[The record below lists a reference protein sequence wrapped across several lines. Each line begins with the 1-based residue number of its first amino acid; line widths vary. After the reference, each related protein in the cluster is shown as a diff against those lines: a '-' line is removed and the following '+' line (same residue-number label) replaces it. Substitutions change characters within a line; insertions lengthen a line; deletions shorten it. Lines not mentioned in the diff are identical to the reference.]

1 MQQVFSPVTPGSA
14 RLLPG
19 ELLQRYELN
28 RRYLLSLKTENLLQG
43 HYLEAGLW
51 NPRHRVTD
59 IHWGWESPTCQIR
72 GTFLGHWLSAAARGY
87 AWHGD
92 TEIKARGDRIVAE
105 LARCQAENGGEW
117 AGSIPSAYLDWIAR
131 GKVAWAPQYV
141 HHKNLMGL
149 YEMAVYA
156 GNEQAL
162 EVAEKWAGWFHRWTG
177 QFSRQQMDDI
187 LDFETGGMLEVWAD
201 LYGLTGKQQYLDLM
215 QRYYRARLFDRLLAG
230 EDPLTNMH
238 ANTTIPEIHGAAR
251 AWEVTGDPRWR
262 EIVDTYWRCAV
273 TNRGYFATG
282 GQTCGEIWTPPFRQA
297 AHLSEK
303 NQEHCTV
310 FNMMRL
316 ADYLLRWTGDVTYA
330 DYWERNLI
338 NGILAQQCGPEPEYE
353 ESLSMFQRPELPR
366 GMIAYFLPLHA
377 GGFKR
382 WGRPT
387 EDFWCCHGSLVQ
399 AHARHAYGAHYV
411 DAGGLVLAQYIPTE
425 LAWERDGVAVS
436 VTLTE
441 DGQTAEVERPNAQA
455 YHLHVACRQP
465 VEFTLKIRLPW
476 WLAAAPVVTLNG
488 TPLDVP
494 ATPSSFFAI
503 HRTWTDDRL
512 RIVLPKRLSA
522 WPLPD
527 RPDTV
532 AFMDGPAVLAGLIDE
547 GRVLYGDAEH
557 PESMLSP
564 DNQREWAFWRSGWH
578 TYGQERDFRL
588 LPLNQVTDERYTVYF
603 PVRAPAA

>member
-1 MQQVFSPVTPGSA
+1 
-14 RLLPG
+14 
-19 ELLQRYELN
+19 
-28 RRYLLSLKTENLLQG
+28 
-43 HYLEAGLW
+43 
-51 NPRHRVTD
+51 
-59 IHWGWESPTCQIR
+59 
-72 GTFLGHWLSAAARGY
+72 
-87 AWHGD
+87 
-92 TEIKARGDRIVAE
+92 
-105 LARCQAENGGEW
+105 
-117 AGSIPSAYLDWIAR
+117 
-131 GKVAWAPQYV
+131 
-141 HHKNLMGL
+141 
-149 YEMAVYA
+149 
-156 GNEQAL
+156 
-162 EVAEKWAGWFHRWTG
+162 
-177 QFSRQQMDDI
+177 
-187 LDFETGGMLEVWAD
+187 
-201 LYGLTGKQQYLDLM
+201 
-215 QRYYRARLFDRLLAG
+215 
-230 EDPLTNMH
+230 MH

-251 AWEVTGDPRWR
+251 AWEVTGDPCWR
-262 EIVDTYWRCAV
+262 AIVDAYWRCAV

-399 AHARHAYGAHYV
+399 AHARHAYGTHYV
-411 DAGGLVLAQYIPTE
+411 DADGLVLAQYIPTE

-455 YHLHVACRQP
+455 YRLHVACRQP

-476 WLAAAPVVTLNG
+476 WLAAAPVRHPQRDAAGRARDPVQLLCH
-488 TPLDVP
+488 PSHMDRRP
-494 ATPSSFFAI
+494 AA
-503 HRTWTDDRL
+503 
-512 RIVLPKRLSA
+512 
-522 WPLPD
+522 D
-527 RPDTV
+527 RP
-532 AFMDGPAVLAGLIDE
+532 AQAPFGLAAARPSRHRG
-547 GRVLYGDAEH
+547 LYG
-557 PESMLSP
+557 
-564 DNQREWAFWRSGWH
+564 WAGGAGWADRRRPHALWRRGASRKH
-578 TYGQERDFRL
+578 AVARQ
-588 LPLNQVTDERYTVYF
+588 
-603 PVRAPAA
+603 PA

>member
-1 MQQVFSPVTPGSA
+1 
-14 RLLPG
+14 
-19 ELLQRYELN
+19 
-28 RRYLLSLKTENLLQG
+28 
-43 HYLEAGLW
+43 
-51 NPRHRVTD
+51 
-59 IHWGWESPTCQIR
+59 
-72 GTFLGHWLSAAARGY
+72 
-87 AWHGD
+87 
-92 TEIKARGDRIVAE
+92 
-105 LARCQAENGGEW
+105 
-117 AGSIPSAYLDWIAR
+117 
-131 GKVAWAPQYV
+131 
-141 HHKNLMGL
+141 
-149 YEMAVYA
+149 
-156 GNEQAL
+156 
-162 EVAEKWAGWFHRWTG
+162 
-177 QFSRQQMDDI
+177 
-187 LDFETGGMLEVWAD
+187 
-201 LYGLTGKQQYLDLM
+201 
-215 QRYYRARLFDRLLAG
+215 
-230 EDPLTNMH
+230 
-238 ANTTIPEIHGAAR
+238 
-251 AWEVTGDPRWR
+251 
-262 EIVDTYWRCAV
+262 V

-330 DYWERNLI
+330 DYWERNLV

-387 EDFWCCHGSLVQ
+387 EDFWCCHGTLAQ
-399 AHARHAYGAHYV
+399 AHSRHAYGAHYV
-411 DAGGLVLAQYIPTE
+411 DADGLVLAQYIPTE

-436 VTLTE
+436 VTLTV
-441 DGQTAEVERPNAQA
+441 DGQTAEVERPNAQT
-455 YHLHVACRQP
+455 YHLHVACQQP

-476 WLAAAPVVTLNG
+476 WLAAAPVITLNG

-503 HRTWTDDRL
+503 NRTWTDDRL
-512 RIVLPKRLSA
+512 QIVLPQRLSA

-532 AFMDGPAVLAGLIDE
+532 AFMDGPAVLAVLIDE

-578 TYGQERDFRL
+578 TCGQKRDFRF

-603 PVRAPAA
+603 PVRPQ